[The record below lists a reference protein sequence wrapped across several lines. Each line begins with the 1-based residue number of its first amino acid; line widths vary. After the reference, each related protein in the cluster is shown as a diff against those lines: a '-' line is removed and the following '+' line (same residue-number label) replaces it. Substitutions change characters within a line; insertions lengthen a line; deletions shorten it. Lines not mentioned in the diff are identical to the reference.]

1 MRIAYKFIQNI
12 VENADGSK
20 RDVTTICNLQLFAAT
35 YKTLNDP
42 FECSVRYNDEAAKD
56 KFFQSK
62 VNSLLFNAGI
72 CSLFKAD
79 GTAKYPCSETMWS
92 YYGNSHKGFCIAY
105 DLDAFSESEDFDI
118 IESLDILYQ
127 DNSPI
132 IYSSDSVEIIRQ
144 KLFGRK
150 SSAWNKENEVR
161 LLFNSSGLKKIPP
174 NAIVAIFFGL
184 NMPLKYRQEIISGL
198 EHTNIEFYQIE
209 TIPNCYKLKATK
221 LMGTADFEILNFER
235 RLVVDNYNI
244 LYKSSAK
251 DKQSIESFV
260 AEFRKTLWRPTN
272 ITIVDEPIICAL
284 LDKQSKSVKEQK
296 LIAEHWIAYSSF
308 DAPEFVWYYPEK
320 N

>member
-1 MRIAYKFIQNI
+1 MRIAYKFIQNL
-12 VENADGSK
+12 VENADGTK
-20 RDVTTICNLQLFAAT
+20 RDVTTICNQQLFAAT

-56 KFFQSK
+56 NFFQSK
-62 VNSLLFNAGI
+62 VNSLLFSAGI
-72 CSLFKAD
+72 CSLFKAKEN
-79 GTAKYPCSETMWS
+79 AKFPCSETMWS

-105 DLDAFSESEDFDI
+105 DLDAFSKAEDFDI
-118 IESLDILYQ
+118 IETLEIKYQ

-132 IYSSDSVEIIRQ
+132 IYSNDSIEIIRQ

-150 SSAWNKENEVR
+150 STAWNKENEVR
-161 LLFNSSGLKKIPP
+161 LLFNSSGLKNIPS
-174 NAIVAIFFGL
+174 NAIIAIFFGL
-184 NMPLKYRQEIISGL
+184 NMPLKYRQEIIHGL
-198 EHTNIEFYQIE
+198 ENTNIEFFQIE

-221 LMGTADFEILNFER
+221 LMGTTDFEILNFER

-260 AEFRKTLWRPTN
+260 SEFRKTLSRPTN
-272 ITIVDEPIICAL
+272 ITIVDEPTICAL
-284 LDKQSKSVKEQK
+284 LDKQNRTAKDQK

-308 DAPEFVWYYPEK
+308 DAPKCVWYYPEK
-320 N
+320 D